1 MLLIFTDGKK
11 KKKSNF
17 SNEFKLKLI
26 TNYHLKLLEKCY
38 ENFVNIIFG
47 IKKSHRLQNSF
58 FYPKYIFLLASLKIY
73 PAATVGR
80 VSRKVFVA
88 AERKK

>member
-1 MLLIFTDGKK
+1 MLLIFTNGKK

-38 ENFVNIIFG
+38 ENFVNIIFCNKE
-47 IKKSHRLQNSF
+47 I
-58 FYPKYIFLLASLKIY
+58 
-73 PAATVGR
+73 T
-80 VSRKVFVA
+80 
-88 AERKK
+88 